1 MTTDPRLRRPRRTAL
16 IAAAMTAAGLVLS
29 GCLAGA
35 GGAAGSIVSKLMEP
49 GPTRLD
55 AKVVAESDL
64 NPDYGGRPSPLV
76 VRIYE
81 LKNTV
86 AFENADFFKL
96 YESDVGTLEADLINR
111 EEFQLKP
118 GDRKEFEQELDPAT
132 AYLGVLAAYRDIDNA
147 VWRKTVQLEPNS
159 WNDVTIHLKAS
170 EVVATID
177 D

>member
-1 MTTDPRLRRPRRTAL
+1 
-16 IAAAMTAAGLVLS
+16 V
-29 GCLAGA
+29 GA
-35 GGAAGSIVSKLMEP
+35 
-49 GPTRLD
+49 
-55 AKVVAESDL
+55 
-64 NPDYGGRPSPLV
+64 
-76 VRIYE
+76 
-81 LKNTV
+81 
-86 AFENADFFKL
+86 
-96 YESDVGTLEADLINR
+96 LEADLINR

-118 GDRKEFEQELDPAT
+118 GDRKEFEQELDPET